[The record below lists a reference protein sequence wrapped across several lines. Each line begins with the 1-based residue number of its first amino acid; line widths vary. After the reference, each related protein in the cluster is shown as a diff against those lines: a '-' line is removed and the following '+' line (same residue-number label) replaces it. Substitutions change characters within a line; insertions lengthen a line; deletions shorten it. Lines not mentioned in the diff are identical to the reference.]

1 MKTFHIGGRFGDLIY
16 SLWTMRELGGGRL
29 IVSDYHQGNWSLE
42 HARTMEGFLRYQP
55 YITDVD
61 FMPWDEAT
69 KHADVD
75 LQLAERDYNPELFP
89 ECDFTNGWP
98 GPANIAKRYA
108 LGSGLVYR
116 PGEIWLNAIHTEDF
130 DVVIHAP
137 MRRAVRPPQEWHG
150 IISGVMPGTKGCLI
164 DSIAKG
170 DWMGAASEIAYAKVF
185 LGCVS
190 GPHALAE
197 GLGTLRVVE
206 QAPDC
211 FNVGAPLHCI
221 NGWPVGKVVSTVREI
236 CKV

>member
-1 MKTFHIGGRFGDLIY
+1 
-16 SLWTMRELGGGRL
+16 
-29 IVSDYHQGNWSLE
+29 
-42 HARTMEGFLRYQP
+42 MESFLRYQP
-55 YITDVD
+55 YIADVD
-61 FMPWDEAT
+61 FMPWDAAA
-69 KHADVD
+69 KYADVD

-89 ECDFTNGWP
+89 ECDFTSGWP

-108 LGSGLVYR
+108 LGSGLTYR
-116 PGEIWLNAIHTEDF
+116 PGEIWVSAPHASAPPS
-130 DVVIHAP
+130 VVLHAP
-137 MRRAVRPPQEWHG
+137 PRRMVRDKEEWWKILDG
-150 IISGVMPGTKGCLI
+150 ISGDAHAANTRCLFI
-164 DSIAKG
+164 DDEYAGDWLRTASSIASAG
-170 DWMGAASEIAYAKVF
+170 VF